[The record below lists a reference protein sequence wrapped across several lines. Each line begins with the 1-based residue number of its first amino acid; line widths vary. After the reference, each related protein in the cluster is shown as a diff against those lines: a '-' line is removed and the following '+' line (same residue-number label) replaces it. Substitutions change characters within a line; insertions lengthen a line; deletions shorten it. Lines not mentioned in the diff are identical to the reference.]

1 MFWSVKKIKNK
12 KLAPPPKKQVL
23 IGGRVDAIATCDG
36 QQILVEI
43 KNRMKRF
50 FGELPLY
57 EKVQTQVKEKRK
69 EKNEGLM
76 LLVYEALRSLHE
88 A

>member
-1 MFWSVKKIKNK
+1 MSAIATDCTPNQ
-12 KLAPPPKKQVL
+12 KKQVL

-50 FGELPLY
+50 FAEVPLY
-57 EKVQTQVKEKRK
+57 EKVQTQVKGKILK
-69 EKNEGLM
+69 
-76 LLVYEALRSLHE
+76 ALRY
-88 A
+88 